1 MSSQP
6 KIAKLRYNQGPVSGS
21 HQEQWTTRPL
31 PGLRPEPLSPA
42 RLPPD
47 SSHPI
52 QLPYVTMAFQEFS
65 QLNSSLI
72 RFYLQ
77 NKTQTPQHRDLL
89 QQNGSVRFYTPV
101 FLPQI
106 SYLTQL
112 PISTY
117 YTHSKRVCV
126 CSFSHVWFLVILWT
140 VAHQAPL
147 SMGFSRQQYW
157 SGLPCPPPGDLPNP
171 ITEPASPTLQVDS
184 SPPLSHLGS
193 TLDSIASLNI
203 SFTFLPPCLCT
214 SYSLFLECPSLSSP
228 NLPPKGKF
236 LVSFQRQ

>member
-1 MSSQP
+1 MAVIKNNEQHDPCLVFVQSHCLQPGSLLTLPIPSSFHMSPWRSRSFHNL
-6 KIAKLRYNQGPVSGS
+6 I
-21 HQEQWTTRPL
+21 L
-31 PGLRPEPLSPA
+31 PWFASIYR
-42 RLPPD
+42 
-47 SSHPI
+47 
-52 QLPYVTMAFQEFS
+52 T
-65 QLNSSLI
+65 
-72 RFYLQ
+72 
-77 NKTQTPQHRDLL
+77 KQTPQHRDLL

-147 SMGFSRQQYW
+147 SMGFSRQEYW